1 MPKNESFGCMLPY
14 MKRYTFICLFDCL
27 HENGLLHQSEK
38 RPWRSRRQ
46 DAEAAHP
53 WSKCGRNA
61 GSSSLRADTNAIHIQ

>member
-1 MPKNESFGCMLPY
+1 MPKNKFFGYMLPY

-46 DAEAAHP
+46 DAEGKDRPSYSICRKKACF
-53 WSKCGRNA
+53 K
-61 GSSSLRADTNAIHIQ
+61 